1 MAARAHQRTGKAGP
15 KGGSM
20 NINTTRRL
28 LSRDGTD
35 LGPATPEQ
43 IKESDAE
50 GSGTGMIAVW
60 WPSGDLPVPGE
71 RVHGEDGLEDV
82 YVA

>member
-1 MAARAHQRTGKAGP
+1 MAPGAHQRSGKASQE
-15 KGGSM
+15 GGSM

-50 GSGTGMIAVW
+50 ESGTGIIAVW

>member
-1 MAARAHQRTGKAGP
+1 MAARAHQRLGATSQE
-15 KGGSM
+15 GGGM
-20 NINTTRRL
+20 NISTTRRL

-35 LGPATPEQ
+35 LGPATLEQ
-43 IKESDAE
+43 CEASDAE
-50 GSGTGMIAVW
+50 SMGTGMIAVW

>member
-1 MAARAHQRTGKAGP
+1 MAARAQQRPGATSQE
-15 KGGSM
+15 GSSI

-28 LSRDGTD
+28 LSRNGDD

-43 IKESDAE
+43 CAASDAE
-50 GSGTGMIAVW
+50 GSGSGMVAVW